1 MRESDFLSSDL
12 GDYTRHMSELPPEQV
27 TPFVFSDPSGKR
39 WPRLRLTLLIGG
51 VLFFVALVLFVQ
63 TLFVIPKMNVP
74 FSLRQLKG
82 QLRALQRENPAGQV
96 SPASLLWQKFSAT
109 RQAAKKLAGTAPAS
123 SPRPRKKAPDNEV
136 RLAFYVNGDPY
147 SYASLQQHAAQITHV
162 CPEWMTVIDGMGN
175 LQIDSDSR
183 VSKLATTKGIALM
196 PLLTNLVGDT
206 WQPEA
211 IENLAHGPAT
221 RQDRFIQKV
230 LAVLRNAK
238 AAGVVVDWQ
247 QIDPAYKKDLTAF
260 IDKFADALHDD
271 NKELWL
277 CVQPG
282 QELDYIDID
291 ALSDNIDRF
300 VAMLFDETSETDP
313 PGPLASRSWFEGW
326 LHVLLDGS
334 DTRQWIIAIGSY
346 GYDWPIGG
354 KKGELISFSEA
365 MSRAND
371 AEIESVQVQGPSYS
385 PYFYFQDEDAEH
397 GVWFLDAVTFL
408 NELREVRDEKA
419 GGFALYRLG
428 SEDPAIWDALN
439 VPRDFKFDDQTRQAL
454 ELIKSTDTI
463 TDVGDGEIVTVDEDR
478 TDGTRKLAV
487 DADGYLTAKYVKFA
501 EFPTLYHQGAGGEHQ
516 VAITFDDGP
525 DPRWTPKI
533 LDILKAANVKATFF
547 VVGVNAERYPALV
560 RRIVNEGHEIG
571 NHTYY
576 HPNLA
581 LCWPEHIRLELNATQ
596 LLLET
601 ITGRATT
608 LFRPPY
614 AADTG
619 PTELSE
625 LAPLKI
631 AEDLNYL
638 VVLENIDPQ
647 DWAKPGADI
656 ILRRIK
662 QQRHDGS
669 VILLHD
675 AGGDRSQTVEALPR
689 ILDWLHTRG
698 DTIVPLS
705 TLLGT
710 TRDAVMPPLQGNG
723 QSLTRIVSS
732 TGFRVYHSI
741 EEFLWAFMI
750 VATALVVVRTLIVI
764 WLAARFRRLPR
775 TNFAEPISVV
785 IAAYNEE
792 KLIAETLRTLFATD
806 YKGEIEVVV
815 VDDGSTDQTAAEIER
830 IARNESR
837 IRLFQQENRGKA
849 RALQRGLAAAHN
861 GIVVFIDADTQ
872 CQRDTLPRLLEPFA
886 DERIGA
892 VSGHAKVGNLRT
904 FIARCQALEY
914 TCGFNLDRR
923 AYNRWK
929 CITVVPGAISAI
941 RKDAIDEA
949 GGLSLE
955 TLAEDTDLTLSL
967 HRHRQRI
974 VYVPDAIAWTEAPE
988 TFATLARQRSR
999 WAYGTLQCL
1008 WKHRDMVFNWNYRAL
1023 GWFSLPSIWF
1033 FQIILVAVT
1042 PMVDL
1047 FLLAS
1052 LPFGAWN
1059 AVLPFVI
1066 TFLAMDVL
1074 LATLACILE
1083 REPILRA
1090 WRILP
1095 MRLIYRPMLS
1105 YCVWKAILR
1114 AIKGAWVSWGKLER
1128 TASVPV
1134 RV

>member
-1 MRESDFLSSDL
+1 MPENV
-12 GDYTRHMSELPPEQV
+12 PPGV
-27 TPFVFSDPSGKR
+27 TPFVFSDPLGKR
-39 WPRLRLTLLIGG
+39 WPRLRTFLLITG
-51 VLFFVALVLFVQ
+51 VLFFFGAVLFVE
-63 TLFVIPKMNVP
+63 TLFIAPRMTAP
-74 FSLRQLKG
+74 FSLRLLKG
-82 QLRALQRENPAGQV
+82 QLKSLQKQNPAVQ
-96 SPASLLWQKFSAT
+96 SSTPNSLLWQKFEAT
-109 RQAAKKLAGTAPAS
+109 KQATKKLAKQTMVGSPSPTPA
-123 SPRPRKKAPDNEV
+123 RLRRKAPDNEV
-136 RLAFYVNGDPY
+136 RLAFYTNGDPY
-147 SYASLQQHAAQITHV
+147 SYSSLEQHASQITHV
-162 CPEWMTVIDGMGN
+162 CPEWMSMVNGIGD
-175 LQIDSDSR
+175 LQIDADAR
-183 VSKLATTKGIALM
+183 VSKLAQSKGIALM

-211 IENLAHGPAT
+211 VENVAHGPPE
-221 RQDRFIQKV
+221 RQEKFIANV
-230 LAVLRNAK
+230 LVVLRDAK
-238 AAGVVVDWQ
+238 AAGVVVDWEQ
-247 QIDPAYKKDLTAF
+247 LDPTYKKDFTLLLE
-260 IDKFADALHDD
+260 KFATALHRDGRQ
-271 NKELWL
+271 LWL
-277 CVQPG
+277 SVSPG
-282 QELDYIDID
+282 QEIDYIDFD
-291 ALSDNIDRF
+291 ELSPCIDRF
-300 VAMLFDETSETDP
+300 VAMLFDETSDVDA
-313 PGPLASRSWFEGW
+313 PGPLASRMWFEGW
-326 LHVLLDGS
+326 LHVLMEDS
-334 DTRQWIIAIGSY
+334 DPRQWIIALGSY
-346 GYDWPIGG
+346 GYDWVIGG
-354 KKGELISFSEA
+354 KKAELISFPEA
-365 MSRAND
+365 MSRASS
-371 AEIESVQVQGPSYS
+371 AGIESTEVSAPGYNA
-385 PYFYFQDEDAEH
+385 YFYYEDNDVEH
-397 GVWFLDAVTFL
+397 AVWFLDVVTFL
-408 NELREVRDEKA
+408 NELREVRKQKA
-419 GGFALYRLG
+419 GGIALYRLG
-428 SEDPAIWDALN
+428 TEDNAIWDALST
-439 VPRDFKFDDQTRQAL
+439 PSDFKFDASTRSLL
-454 ELIKSTDTI
+454 EVLRGTDTI
-463 TDVGDGEIVTVDEDR
+463 ADVGDGEVVTVDESR
-478 TDGTRKLAV
+478 ADGMRSLTV
-487 DADGYLTAKYVKFA
+487 DKDGYLAATYTKFP
-501 EFPTLYHQGAGGEHQ
+501 EFPTLYHQGAGDAHE
-516 VAITFDDGP
+516 VALTFDDGP
-525 DPRWTPKI
+525 DPEWTPKI
-533 LDILKAANVKATFF
+533 LDILKAAKVKAAFF
-547 VVGVNAERYPALV
+547 LVGVNAERYPNLV

-581 LCWPEHIRLELNATQ
+581 LCWPEHVRLELNATQ

-619 PTELSE
+619 PTGLSE

-675 AGGDRSQTVEALPR
+675 AGGDRSQTVEALPQ

-710 TRDAVMPPLQGNG
+710 TRDAVMPPLQGNS
-723 QSLTRIVSS
+723 QSITRFVSS
-732 TGFRVYHSI
+732 TGFRIFHGI

-750 VATALVVVRTLIVI
+750 VATALVVLRTLIVI
-764 WLAARFRRLPR
+764 WLAYRFRRGPKA
-775 TNFAEPISVV
+775 NFAEPISVV
-785 IAAYNEE
+785 MAAYNEE
-792 KLIAETLRTLFATD
+792 KVIAGTLRTLLATD
-806 YKGEIEVVV
+806 YRGEIEVVV
-815 VDDGSTDQTAAEIER
+815 VDDGSRDQTAAKVER
-830 IARNESR
+830 VAQSESR
-837 IRLFQQENRGKA
+837 VRLLQQENHGKA
-849 RALQRGLAAAHN
+849 RALQRGLAAARY

-872 CQRDTLPRLLEPFA
+872 CQRDTLPRLLEPLV

-923 AYNRWK
+923 AYNRWN

-949 GGLSLE
+949 GGLSLQ

-967 HRHRQRI
+967 HRRRQRI
-974 VYVPDAIAWTEAPE
+974 VYVPEAIAWTEAPE
-988 TFATLARQRSR
+988 TVATLARQRSR

-1033 FQIILVAVT
+1033 FQIILVAIT

-1047 FLLAS
+1047 LLLAS
-1052 LPFGAWN
+1052 LPFGVWN

-1066 TFLAMDVL
+1066 IFLAMDVI
-1074 LATLACILE
+1074 LATLACMLE
-1083 REPILRA
+1083 REPLVRA

-1105 YCVWKAILR
+1105 YCIWKAILR

-1134 RV
+1134 RA

>member
-1 MRESDFLSSDL
+1 MPEP
-12 GDYTRHMSELPPEQV
+12 PPEQL
-27 TPFVFSDPSGKR
+27 TPFVFSDPTGKR
-39 WPRLRLTLLIGG
+39 WPRLRLTLLIGA
-51 VLFFVALVLFVQ
+51 VLVFVAVVLFVQ

-109 RQAAKKLAGTAPAS
+109 RLAAKKLAGTAPTP

-136 RLAFYVNGDPY
+136 RLAFYINGDPD

-162 CPEWMTVIDGMGN
+162 CPEWMTVVDGMGN
-175 LQIDSDSR
+175 LQIDPDVR
-183 VSKLATTKGIALM
+183 VSKLAANKGIALM

-211 IENLAHGPAT
+211 IENLAHGPAK
-221 RQDRFIQKV
+221 RQDDFIQDM

-247 QIDPAYKKDLTAF
+247 QIDPAYKKDLTGF
-260 IDKFADALHDD
+260 IDKLADALHDD
-271 NKELWL
+271 NKQLWL

-291 ALSDNIDRF
+291 ALSDNVDRF
-300 VAMLFDETSETDP
+300 VAMLFDETSDADP

-334 DTRQWIIAIGSY
+334 DTKQWIIAIGSY

-365 MSRAND
+365 MSRAKD
-371 AEIESVQVQGPSYS
+371 AEIASVQVQGPSYS
-385 PYFYFQDEDAEH
+385 PYFYFQDEDTEH
-397 GVWFLDAVTFL
+397 AVWFLDAVTFL
-408 NELREVRDEKA
+408 NELRGVRDEKA
-419 GGFALYRLG
+419 GGFAVYRLG
-428 SEDPAIWDALN
+428 SEDPAIWDTLN
-439 VPRDFKFDDQTRQAL
+439 VPRDFKLDNQTRQAL

-478 TDGTRKLAV
+478 TDGLRNLTV

-525 DPRWTPKI
+525 DPRWTSKV
-533 LDILKAANVKATFF
+533 LDILEAANVKATFF
-547 VVGVNAERYPALV
+547 VVGVNAERYPGLI

-619 PTELSE
+619 PTGLSE
-625 LAPLKI
+625 LAPLKV

-662 QQRHDGS
+662 QQRHDGN

-698 DTIVPLS
+698 DSIVPLS

-710 TRDAVMPPLQGNG
+710 TRDAVMPLVQGNG

-732 TGFRVYHSI
+732 TGFHVYHSI

-750 VATALVVVRTLIVI
+750 VATALVVVRTLTVI
-764 WLAARFRRLPR
+764 WLASRFRRLPR

-792 KLIAETLRTLFATD
+792 KLIAESLRTLLATD
-806 YKGEIEVVV
+806 YRGEVEVVV
-815 VDDGSTDQTAAEIER
+815 IDDGSTDQTAAEIER
-830 IARNESR
+830 IAQNESR
-837 IRLFQQENRGKA
+837 IRLFRQHNRGKA

-861 GIVVFIDADTQ
+861 GVVVFIDADTQ

-886 DERIGA
+886 DERVGA

-923 AYNRWK
+923 AYNHWN

-941 RKDAIDEA
+941 RKDAIDQA

-967 HRHRQRI
+967 HRRRQRM
-974 VYVPDAIAWTEAPE
+974 VYVPEAIAWTEAPE
-988 TFATLARQRSR
+988 TVATLAQQRSR

-1033 FQIILVAVT
+1033 FQIILIAIT
-1042 PMVDL
+1042 PVVDL

-1105 YCVWKAILR
+1105 YCIWKAILR
-1114 AIKGAWVSWGKLER
+1114 AVKGAWVSWGKLER

-1134 RV
+1134 RA

>member
-1 MRESDFLSSDL
+1 MP
-12 GDYTRHMSELPPEQV
+12 ELPPEQV

-39 WPRLRLTLLIGG
+39 WPRLRLILLIGG

-82 QLRALQRENPAGQV
+82 QLRALQRENPAGHV
-96 SPASLLWQKFSAT
+96 SPASSLWQKFSAA

-136 RLAFYVNGDPY
+136 RLAFYVNGDPD

-162 CPEWMTVIDGMGN
+162 CPEWMTVVDGMGN

-183 VSKLATTKGIALM
+183 VSKLAATKGIALM

-211 IENLAHGPAT
+211 IENLAHGPAK
-221 RQDRFIQKV
+221 RQDAFIQDV

-247 QIDPAYKKDLTAF
+247 QIDPAYKKDLTGF

-334 DTRQWIIAIGSY
+334 DTKQWIIAIGSY

-365 MSRAND
+365 MSRAKD
-371 AEIESVQVQGPSYS
+371 AEIESVRVQEPSYS
-385 PYFYFQDEDAEH
+385 PYFYFQDEDTEH

-408 NELREVRDEKA
+408 NQVRAVRDQKA

-439 VPRDFKFDDQTRQAL
+439 VPRDFNLDSQTRQAL

-478 TDGTRKLAV
+478 TDGMRKLAV
-487 DADGYLTAKYVKFA
+487 DAEGYLTANYVKFA

-710 TRDAVMPPLQGNG
+710 TRDAVMPPVQGNG

-732 TGFRVYHSI
+732 TGFRIYHSI

-764 WLAARFRRLPR
+764 WLAARFRRPPR
-775 TNFAEPISVV
+775 TNFAEPVSVV

-792 KLIAETLRTLFATD
+792 KLIVETLRTLLATD
-806 YKGEIEVVV
+806 YKAEIEVVV

-830 IARNESR
+830 IAQKESR
-837 IRLFQQENRGKA
+837 IRLLQQENHGKA
-849 RALQRGLAAAHN
+849 RALQRGLAAARN

-923 AYNRWK
+923 AYNRWD

-941 RKDAIDEA
+941 RKNAINEA

-974 VYVPDAIAWTEAPE
+974 VYVPEAIAWTEAPE
-988 TFATLARQRSR
+988 TVRSLARQRSR

-1033 FQIILVAVT
+1033 FQIILVAIT

-1047 FLLAS
+1047 FLLAT
-1052 LPFGAWN
+1052 LPFGVWS
-1059 AVLPFVI
+1059 AVLPFI
-1066 TFLAMDVL
+1066 AIFLAMDVL

-1134 RV
+1134 RA

>member
-1 MRESDFLSSDL
+1 MPE
-12 GDYTRHMSELPPEQV
+12 YPPEQV

-39 WPRLRLTLLIGG
+39 WPRLRLILLIAGL
-51 VLFFVALVLFVQ
+51 LFFLVALLFVQ
-63 TLFVIPKMNVP
+63 SLFVRPQMNLP

-82 QLRALQRENPAGQV
+82 QLKALQKENPAGQLSV
-96 SPASLLWQKFSAT
+96 SSLLWQKFGQA
-109 RQAAKKLAGTAPAS
+109 RQAAKKLAGTAPTP
-123 SPRPRKKAPDNEV
+123 SPRPRRKPPDNEV
-136 RLAFYVNGDPY
+136 RLAFYTNGDPY
-147 SYASLQQHAAQITHV
+147 SYASLQQHAAQITHI
-162 CPEWMTVIDGMGN
+162 CPEWMTVIDGMGD
-175 LQIDSDSR
+175 LQIDGDTR
-183 VSKLATTKGIALM
+183 LLKLASNKGIALM
-196 PLLTNLVGDT
+196 PLLTNLVGEA

-211 IENLAHGPAT
+211 IENLAHGPAK
-221 RQDRFIQKV
+221 RQERFIERV
-230 LAVLRNAK
+230 LSVLRTVTAP
-238 AAGVVVDWQ
+238 GVVVDWQ
-247 QIDPAYKKDLTAF
+247 QIDPAYKKDITKF
-260 IDKFADALHDD
+260 IDKFADALHDE

-277 CVQPG
+277 CVQPS
-282 QELDYIDID
+282 QELDYIDLD
-291 ALSDNIDRF
+291 ALADNVDRF
-300 VAMLFDETSETDP
+300 VAMLFDETSDTDP
-313 PGPLASRSWFEGW
+313 PGPLASRWWFEGW
-326 LHVLLDGS
+326 VRVLLEGS

-346 GYDWPIGG
+346 GYDWTIGG

-371 AEIESVQVQGPSYS
+371 AEIKSVEVSGPSYS
-385 PYFYFQDEDAEH
+385 PYFYFQDEDKEH
-397 GVWFLDAVTFL
+397 AVWFLDAVTFL
-408 NELREVRDEKA
+408 NQLRQVRDQKA

-428 SEDPAIWDALN
+428 SEDPAIWDALS
-439 VPRDFKFDDQTRQAL
+439 VRRDFNLDNQTRQSI
-454 ELIKSTDTI
+454 ELIQSTDTI
-463 TDVGDGEIVTVDEDR
+463 ADVGDGEIVTVDEDR
-478 TDGTRKLAV
+478 TDGIRRLAV
-487 DADGYLTAKYVKFA
+487 DAEGYLTGKYVKFA
-501 EFPTLYHQGAGGEHQ
+501 QFPTLYHQGAGGEHQ

-533 LDILKAANVKATFF
+533 LDILKAVNVKAAFF
-547 VVGVNAERYPALV
+547 LVGVNAERYPGLV

-614 AADTG
+614 ASDTG
-619 PTELSE
+619 PTQLSE

-656 ILRRIK
+656 ILQRIK

-698 DTIVPLS
+698 DTVVPLS

-710 TRDAVMPPLQGNG
+710 TRDAVMPPLQADA
-723 QSLTRIVSS
+723 QSLTRLVSS

-750 VATALVVVRTLIVI
+750 VATALVVLRTLIVI
-764 WLAARFRRLPR
+764 WLAYRFRRGPKAD
-775 TNFAEPISVV
+775 FAEPISVV
-785 IAAYNEE
+785 MAAYNEE
-792 KLIAETLRTLFATD
+792 KVIAETLRTLLATD

-815 VDDGSTDQTAAEIER
+815 VDDGSGDRTAAEIER
-830 IARNESR
+830 VAGSEPRV
-837 IRLFQQENRGKA
+837 RLLRQDNHGKA
-849 RALQRGLAAAHN
+849 CALQRGLATARS
-861 GIVVFIDADTQ
+861 GIVIFIDADTQ

-886 DERIGA
+886 DARIGA

-929 CITVVPGAISAI
+929 CITVVPGAISAV
-941 RKDAIDEA
+941 RKDAINQA
-949 GGLSLE
+949 GGLTLE

-967 HRHRQRI
+967 HRQRQRI
-974 VYVPDAIAWTEAPE
+974 VYVTDAIAWTETPE
-988 TFATLARQRSR
+988 SVRTLARQRSR
-999 WAYGTLQCL
+999 SAYGTLQCL
-1008 WKHRDMVFNWNYRAL
+1008 WKHRDMIFNLNYRAL
-1023 GWFSLPSIWF
+1023 GWFSLPSVWF

-1047 FLLAS
+1047 FLDRKS
-1052 LPFGAWN
+1052 
-1059 AVLPFVI
+1059 
-1066 TFLAMDVL
+1066 
-1074 LATLACILE
+1074 
-1083 REPILRA
+1083 
-1090 WRILP
+1090 
-1095 MRLIYRPMLS
+1095 
-1105 YCVWKAILR
+1105 
-1114 AIKGAWVSWGKLER
+1114 
-1128 TASVPV
+1128 
-1134 RV
+1134 

>member
-1 MRESDFLSSDL
+1 
-12 GDYTRHMSELPPEQV
+12 MSELPPEQV

-313 PGPLASRSWFEGW
+313 PGPLASRPWFEGW

-371 AEIESVQVQGPSYS
+371 AEIDSVQVQGPSYS

-439 VPRDFKFDDQTRQAL
+439 VPRDFKFDNQTRQAL

-710 TRDAVMPPLQGNG
+710 TRDAVMPPVQGNG

-849 RALQRGLAAAHN
+849 RALQRGLTAAHN

-1047 FLLAS
+1047 FLLVS

-1105 YCVWKAILR
+1105 YCIWKAILR

>member
-1 MRESDFLSSDL
+1 MPEF
-12 GDYTRHMSELPPEQV
+12 PPDQV
-27 TPFVFSDPSGKR
+27 TPFVFSDPTGKR
-39 WPRLRLTLLIGG
+39 WPRLRLILLIAG
-51 VLFFVALVLFVQ
+51 VVFFLGAVLFVQ
-63 TLFVIPKMNVP
+63 ALFITPKMNLP

-82 QLRALQRENPAGQV
+82 QLKALQKENPAGQLAP
-96 SPASLLWQKFSAT
+96 SSLLWQKFGAA
-109 RQAAKKLAGTAPAS
+109 RQAAKKLAGTAPPP
-123 SPRPRKKAPDNEV
+123 SPRPRKKPPDNEV

-147 SYASLQQHAAQITHV
+147 SYASLQQHAPQITHL
-162 CPEWMTVIDGMGN
+162 CPEWMTVVDGWGDV
-175 LQIDSDSR
+175 QIDADTRLSR
-183 VSKLATTKGIALM
+183 FAANKSIALM

-211 IENLAHGPAT
+211 VENLAHGPAK
-221 RQDRFIQKV
+221 RQDRFIQRV
-230 LAVLRNAK
+230 VSELRKAK
-238 AAGVVVDWQ
+238 ASGVVVDWE

-277 CVQPG
+277 CVHPG

-291 ALSDNIDRF
+291 ALADNVDRF
-300 VAMLFDETSETDP
+300 VAMLFDETSDTDP

-326 LHVLLDGS
+326 LHVLLEGS
-334 DTRQWIIAIGSY
+334 DTRQWIIATGGY
-346 GYDWPIGG
+346 GYDWTIGA
-354 KKGELISFSEA
+354 KKAELISFSEA

-371 AEIESVQVQGPSYS
+371 AEIGSVEVHGPSYS
-385 PYFYFQDEDAEH
+385 PYFYFQDEDKEH

-408 NELREVRDEKA
+408 NQLRAVRDEKA

-428 SEDPAIWDALN
+428 SEDPAIWDALS
-439 VPRDFKFDDQTRQAL
+439 VPRDFKFAMANPSSGGLDNQTRQSL
-454 ELIKSTDTI
+454 ELIQSTDTI

-478 TDGTRKLAV
+478 TDGIRRLAV

-533 LDILKAANVKATFF
+533 LDILKAANVKAAFF
-547 VVGVNAERYPALV
+547 VVGVNAERYPSLV

-619 PTELSE
+619 PTQLSE

-656 ILRRIK
+656 ILRRVK
-662 QQRHDGS
+662 QQRQDGS

-689 ILDWLHTRG
+689 ILEWLHTRG
-698 DTIVPLS
+698 DTVVSLS

-710 TRDAVMPPLQGNG
+710 TRDAVMPPVLGNG
-723 QSLTRIVSS
+723 QSLSRLVSS

-750 VATALVVVRTLIVI
+750 VATALVVVRTLVVVL
-764 WLAARFRRLPR
+764 LAYRFRREPKGHF
-775 TNFAEPISVV
+775 TEPISVV
-785 IAAYNEE
+785 MAAYNEE
-792 KLIAETLRTLFATD
+792 KVIAQTLRTLLATE

-815 VDDGSTDQTAAEIER
+815 VDDGSTDQTAPEVER
-830 IARNESR
+830 VAQTDPR
-837 IRLFQQENRGKA
+837 IRLIQQENRGKA
-849 RALQRGLAAAHN
+849 RALQRGLAAARN
-861 GIVVFIDADTQ
+861 GVVVFIDADTQ
-872 CQRDTLPRLLEPFA
+872 CQPDTLPRLLEPFA
-886 DERIGA
+886 DTEVGA

-929 CITVVPGAISAI
+929 CITVVPGAISAV
-941 RKDAIDEA
+941 RKDAIAEA
-949 GGLSLE
+949 GGLSVE

-967 HRHRQRI
+967 HRHRQRV
-974 VYVPDAIAWTEAPE
+974 VYAPDAVAWTEAPE
-988 TFATLARQRSR
+988 TVRTLARQRSR

-1052 LPFGAWN
+1052 LPFGVWR
-1059 AVLPFVI
+1059 AVLPFIV
-1066 TFLAMDVL
+1066 TFLAMDVI
-1074 LATLACILE
+1074 LATLACLLE
-1083 REPILRA
+1083 RDPIVRA

-1105 YCVWKAILR
+1105 YCIWKAILR

-1134 RV
+1134 RA

>member
-1 MRESDFLSSDL
+1 MHEV
-12 GDYTRHMSELPPEQV
+12 PPETV
-27 TPFVFSDPSGKR
+27 TPFVFSDPAGKR
-39 WPRLRLTLLIGG
+39 WPRLRLILLIAG
-51 VLFFVALVLFVQ
+51 VLCFLGTVLFVQ
-63 TLFVIPKMNVP
+63 TLFVTPQMSMP

-82 QLRALQRENPAGQV
+82 QLKALQKENPAGHI
-96 SPASLLWQKFSAT
+96 SPTSLLWQKFGAA
-109 RQAAKKLAGTAPAS
+109 RQAAKKLGGSAPA
-123 SPRPRKKAPDNEV
+123 PPPKPRKKSPNNEV
-136 RLAFYVNGDPY
+136 RLAFYTNGDPY
-147 SYASLQQHAAQITHV
+147 SYASLEQHAAQITHV
-162 CPEWMTVIDGMGN
+162 CPEWMTVINGLGDV
-175 LQIDSDSR
+175 QIDADPR
-183 VSKLATTKGIALM
+183 LPKLAASKGIALM
-196 PLLTNLVGDT
+196 PLLTNLIGDN

-211 IENLAHGPAT
+211 IENLAHGPRD
-221 RQDRFIQKV
+221 RQERFIGKV
-230 LAVLRNAK
+230 IAILRDAK
-238 AAGVVVDWQ
+238 ATGVVVDWE
-247 QIDPAYKKDLTAF
+247 QIDPAYKKDITGF

-282 QELDYIDID
+282 QELDYIDFESL
-291 ALSDNIDRF
+291 ADNVDRF
-300 VAMLFDETSETDP
+300 VAMLFDETSDTDP
-313 PGPLASRSWFEGW
+313 PGPLGSRSWFEGW
-326 LHVLLDGS
+326 LHVLLEDS
-334 DTRQWIIAIGSY
+334 DTKQWIIALGSY
-346 GYDWPIGG
+346 GYDWTIGG
-354 KKGELISFSEA
+354 KKAELITFPEA
-365 MSRAND
+365 MTRANN
-371 AEIESVQVQGPSYS
+371 AEVESAEAVAPGYN
-385 PYFYFQDEDAEH
+385 PYFYFEDGDKEH
-397 GVWFLDAVTFL
+397 GVWFLDVVTFL
-408 NELREVRDEKA
+408 NELREVRDQKA

-428 SEDPAIWDALN
+428 TEDPAIWNALN
-439 VPRDFKFDDQTRQAL
+439 VPRNFKLDNQTRQSL
-454 ELIKSTDTI
+454 ELLRATDTI
-463 TDVGDGEIVTVDEDR
+463 TDVGDGEIVSVDESR
-478 TDGTRKLAV
+478 TDGMRNLTV
-487 DADGYLTAKYVKFA
+487 DRDGYLSAKYVKFP

-516 VAITFDDGP
+516 VAFTFDDGP
-525 DPRWTPKI
+525 SPDWTPKI
-533 LDILKAANVKATFF
+533 LNILKAANVKAAFF
-547 VVGVNAERYPALV
+547 LVGANAERYPGLV
-560 RRIVNEGHEIG
+560 RRIVEEGHEIG

-614 AADTG
+614 AADTS
-619 PTELSE
+619 PSQLRELT
-625 LAPLKI
+625 PLQI
-631 AEDLNYL
+631 AQDLNYL
-638 VVLENIDPQ
+638 VVLESIDPQ
-647 DWAKPGADI
+647 DWAKPGADV
-656 ILRRIK
+656 ILQRVK
-662 QQRHDGS
+662 QQRRDGS
-669 VILLHD
+669 IILLHD
-675 AGGDRSQTVEALPR
+675 AGGDRSQTVSALPR

-698 DTIVPLS
+698 DSVVPLS

-710 TRDAVMPPLQGNG
+710 TRDAVMPPLQQGG
-723 QSLTRIVSS
+723 QSLTRLVSS
-732 TGFRVYHSI
+732 IGFRIYHGI

-750 VATALVVVRTLIVI
+750 VATALVVIRTLIVI
-764 WLAARFRRLPR
+764 WLAYGFRRGPKAD
-775 TNFAEPISVV
+775 FAEPISVV
-785 IAAYNEE
+785 MAAYNEG
-792 KLIAETLRTLFATD
+792 KVIAETLRALLGTD
-806 YKGEIEVVV
+806 YKGEIEVIVV
-815 VDDGSTDQTAAEIER
+815 NDGSRDETTAEVER
-830 IARNESR
+830 VAHVDPRV
-837 IRLFQQENRGKA
+837 RLLQQENLGKA
-849 RALQRGLAAAHN
+849 RALQRGLAAVHH

-872 CQRDTLPRLLEPFA
+872 CQHDTLPRLLEPFA

-923 AYNRWK
+923 AYNRWN
-929 CITVVPGAISAI
+929 CVTVVPGAISAI

-949 GGLSLE
+949 GGLSLQ

-967 HRHRQRI
+967 HKHRQRI

-988 TFATLARQRSR
+988 SVRTLARQRFR

-1033 FQIILVAVT
+1033 FQIVLVAVT

-1052 LPFGAWN
+1052 LPFGAWR
-1059 AVLPFVI
+1059 AVMPFVI
-1066 TFLAMDVL
+1066 TFLSMDVI

-1105 YCVWKAILR
+1105 YCIWKAILR
-1114 AIKGAWVSWGKLER
+1114 AVKGAWVSWGKLER

>member
-1 MRESDFLSSDL
+1 MPEF
-12 GDYTRHMSELPPEQV
+12 PPEEV
-27 TPFVFSDPSGKR
+27 TPFVFSDPTGKR
-39 WPRLRLTLLIGG
+39 WPRLRLVLLIGG
-51 VLFFVALVLFVQ
+51 VLFFLGTVLFVQ
-63 TLFVIPKMNVP
+63 TLFVAPHMNVP

-82 QLRALQRENPAGQV
+82 QLKALQKKNPAGQL
-96 SPASLLWQKFSAT
+96 SPGSLLWQKFSAA
-109 RQAAKKLAGTAPAS
+109 RLAARNLAAPAPTT
-123 SPRPRKKAPDNEV
+123 SPRPRKKPPDNEV
-136 RLAFYVNGDPY
+136 RLAFYINGDSD

-162 CPEWMTVIDGMGN
+162 CPEWMTVTNGMGD
-175 LQIDSDSR
+175 LQIDGDTR
-183 VSKLATTKGIALM
+183 LLKLAATKGIALM
-196 PLLTNLVGDT
+196 PLLTNLMGDA

-211 IENLAHGPAT
+211 IENLAHGPPS
-221 RQDRFIQKV
+221 RQDRFIQSV
-230 LAVLRNAK
+230 LAVLRSAK
-238 AAGVVVDWQ
+238 AAGVVIDWQ
-247 QIDPAYKKDLTAF
+247 QIDPAYKKALTKF

-282 QELDYIDID
+282 QELDYIDFD
-291 ALSDNIDRF
+291 VLADNIDRF
-300 VAMLFDETSETDP
+300 VAMLFDETSDTDP

-326 LHVLLDGS
+326 LRVLLQDS
-334 DTRQWIIAIGSY
+334 NTRQWIIAIGSY
-346 GYDWPIGG
+346 GYDWTIGG
-354 KKGELISFSEA
+354 KKAETISFSEA

-371 AEIESVQVQGPSYS
+371 AEIKSAEVQGPSFS
-385 PYFYFQDEDAEH
+385 PYFYFQDEDKEH
-397 GVWFLDAVTFL
+397 AVWFLDAVTFL
-408 NELREVRDEKA
+408 DQLREVRDQKA

-428 SEDPAIWDALN
+428 SEDPAIWDALS
-439 VPRDFKFDDQTRQAL
+439 VSRDFKFATANPSSGGLDNQTRQAL

-478 TDGTRKLAV
+478 KDGARKLTV

-501 EFPTLYHQGAGGEHQ
+501 QFPTLYHQGAGREHQ

-533 LDILKAANVKATFF
+533 LDILKAANVKAAFF
-547 VVGVNAERYPALV
+547 LVGVNAERYPGLV

-576 HPNLA
+576 HPNLS

-619 PTELSE
+619 PTQLSE
-625 LAPLKI
+625 LIPLKI

-656 ILRRIK
+656 ILQRIK

-710 TRDAVMPPLQGNG
+710 TRDAVMPSVQGNA
-723 QSLTRIVSS
+723 QSLTRLVSS

-741 EEFLWAFMI
+741 EQFLWAFMI

-764 WLAARFRRLPR
+764 WLAYRFRRGPK
-775 TNFAEPISVV
+775 TDFAEPISVV

-792 KLIAETLRTLFATD
+792 KVIAETLRTLLATD
-806 YKGEIEVVV
+806 YKSEIEVVV
-815 VDDGSTDQTAAEIER
+815 VDDGSRDHTAAEVER
-830 IARNESR
+830 VASTEARV
-837 IRLFQQENRGKA
+837 RLLQQENHGKA
-849 RALQRGLAAAHN
+849 RALQRGLAAARN

-886 DERIGA
+886 DARIGA

-923 AYNRWK
+923 AYNRWN

-941 RKDAIDEA
+941 RKDAINEA
-949 GGLSLE
+949 GGLSLQ

-967 HRHRQRI
+967 HRHQQRI

-988 TFATLARQRSR
+988 SVRTLARQRSR

-1023 GWFSLPSIWF
+1023 GWFSLPSVWF

-1052 LPFGAWN
+1052 LPFGVWP
-1059 AVLPFVI
+1059 AVLPFII
-1066 TFLAMDVL
+1066 TFLAMDVI
-1074 LATLACILE
+1074 LATLACLLE
-1083 REPILRA
+1083 REPIVWAL
-1090 WRILP
+1090 RILP
-1095 MRLIYRPMLS
+1095 
-1105 YCVWKAILR
+1105 
-1114 AIKGAWVSWGKLER
+1114 
-1128 TASVPV
+1128 
-1134 RV
+1134 

>member
-1 MRESDFLSSDL
+1 MHEV
-12 GDYTRHMSELPPEQV
+12 PPETV
-27 TPFVFSDPSGKR
+27 TPFVFSDPAGKR
-39 WPRLRLTLLIGG
+39 WPRLRLILLIAG
-51 VLFFVALVLFVQ
+51 VLCFLGTVLFVQ
-63 TLFVIPKMNVP
+63 TLFVTPQMSMP

-82 QLRALQRENPAGQV
+82 QLKALQKENPAGHI
-96 SPASLLWQKFSAT
+96 SPTSLLWQKFGAA
-109 RQAAKKLAGTAPAS
+109 RQAAKKLGGSAPA
-123 SPRPRKKAPDNEV
+123 PPPKPRKKSPNNEV
-136 RLAFYVNGDPY
+136 RLAFYTNGDPY
-147 SYASLQQHAAQITHV
+147 SYASLEQHAAQITHV
-162 CPEWMTVIDGMGN
+162 CPEWMTVINGLGDV
-175 LQIDSDSR
+175 QIDADPR
-183 VSKLATTKGIALM
+183 LPKLAASKGIALM
-196 PLLTNLVGDT
+196 PLLTNLIGDN

-211 IENLAHGPAT
+211 IENLAHGPRD
-221 RQDRFIQKV
+221 RQERFIGKV
-230 LAVLRNAK
+230 IAILRDAK
-238 AAGVVVDWQ
+238 ATGVVVDWE
-247 QIDPAYKKDLTAF
+247 QIDPAYKKDITGF

-282 QELDYIDID
+282 QELDYIDFESL
-291 ALSDNIDRF
+291 ADNVDRF
-300 VAMLFDETSETDP
+300 VAMLFDETSDTDP
-313 PGPLASRSWFEGW
+313 PGPLGSRSWFEGW
-326 LHVLLDGS
+326 LHVLLEDS
-334 DTRQWIIAIGSY
+334 DTKQWIIALGSY
-346 GYDWPIGG
+346 GYDWTIGG
-354 KKGELISFSEA
+354 KKAELITFPEA
-365 MSRAND
+365 MTRANN
-371 AEIESVQVQGPSYS
+371 AEVESAEAVAPGYN
-385 PYFYFQDEDAEH
+385 PYFYFEDGDKEH
-397 GVWFLDAVTFL
+397 GVWFLDVVTFL
-408 NELREVRDEKA
+408 NELREVRDQKA

-428 SEDPAIWDALN
+428 TEDPAIWNALN
-439 VPRDFKFDDQTRQAL
+439 VPRNFKLDNQTRQSL
-454 ELIKSTDTI
+454 ELLRATDTI
-463 TDVGDGEIVTVDEDR
+463 TDVGDGEIVSVDESR
-478 TDGTRKLAV
+478 TDGMRNLTV
-487 DADGYLTAKYVKFA
+487 DRDGYLSAKYVKFP

-516 VAITFDDGP
+516 VAFTFDDGP
-525 DPRWTPKI
+525 SPDWTPKI
-533 LDILKAANVKATFF
+533 LNILKAANVKAAFF
-547 VVGVNAERYPALV
+547 LVGANAERYPGLV
-560 RRIVNEGHEIG
+560 RRIVEEGHEIG

-614 AADTG
+614 AADTS
-619 PTELSE
+619 PSQLRELT
-625 LAPLKI
+625 PLQI
-631 AEDLNYL
+631 AQDLNYL
-638 VVLENIDPQ
+638 VVLESIDPQ
-647 DWAKPGADI
+647 DWAKPGADV
-656 ILRRIK
+656 ILQRVK
-662 QQRHDGS
+662 QQRRDGS
-669 VILLHD
+669 IILLHD
-675 AGGDRSQTVEALPR
+675 AGGDRSQTVSALPR

-698 DTIVPLS
+698 DSVVPLS

-710 TRDAVMPPLQGNG
+710 TRDAVMPPLQQGG
-723 QSLTRIVSS
+723 QSLTRLVSS
-732 TGFRVYHSI
+732 IGFRIYHGI

-750 VATALVVVRTLIVI
+750 VATALVVIRTLIVI
-764 WLAARFRRLPR
+764 WLAYGFRRGPKAD
-775 TNFAEPISVV
+775 FAEPISVV
-785 IAAYNEE
+785 MAAYNEG
-792 KLIAETLRTLFATD
+792 KVIAETLRALLGTD
-806 YKGEIEVVV
+806 YKGEIEVIVV
-815 VDDGSTDQTAAEIER
+815 NDGSRDETSAEVER
-830 IARNESR
+830 VAHVDPRV
-837 IRLFQQENRGKA
+837 RLLQQENLGKA
-849 RALQRGLAAAHN
+849 RALQRGLAAVHH

-872 CQRDTLPRLLEPFA
+872 CQHDTLPRLLEPFA

-923 AYNRWK
+923 AYNRWN
-929 CITVVPGAISAI
+929 CVTVVPGAISAI

-949 GGLSLE
+949 GGLSLQ

-967 HRHRQRI
+967 HKHRQRI

-988 TFATLARQRSR
+988 SVRTLAQQRFR

-1033 FQIILVAVT
+1033 FQIVLVAVT

-1052 LPFGAWN
+1052 LPFGAWR
-1059 AVLPFVI
+1059 AVMPFVI
-1066 TFLAMDVL
+1066 TFLSMDVI

-1105 YCVWKAILR
+1105 YCIWKAILR
-1114 AIKGAWVSWGKLER
+1114 AVKGAWVSWGKLER

>member
-1 MRESDFLSSDL
+1 MP
-12 GDYTRHMSELPPEQV
+12 ELPPEQV

-39 WPRLRLTLLIGG
+39 WPRLRLILLIGG

-96 SPASLLWQKFSAT
+96 SPASSLWQKFSAA

-136 RLAFYVNGDPY
+136 RLAFYANGDPD

-162 CPEWMTVIDGMGN
+162 CPEWMTVIDGMGT

-183 VSKLATTKGIALM
+183 VSKLAATKGIALM
-196 PLLTNLVGDT
+196 PLLTNLLGDT

-211 IENLAHGPAT
+211 IENLAHGPAK
-221 RQDRFIQKV
+221 RQDAFIHDV
-230 LAVLRNAK
+230 LGVLRNAK
-238 AAGVVVDWQ
+238 AAGVVVDWE

-334 DTRQWIIAIGSY
+334 DTKQWIIAIGSY

-354 KKGELISFSEA
+354 KKAELISFSEA
-365 MSRAND
+365 MSRAKD
-371 AEIESVQVQGPSYS
+371 AEIESVQVQEPSYS
-385 PYFYFQDEDAEH
+385 PYFYFQDEDTEH

-408 NELREVRDEKA
+408 NQVRGVRDQKA

-439 VPRDFKFDDQTRQAL
+439 VPHDFKLDNQTRQAL

-478 TDGTRKLAV
+478 TDGLRNLAV

-516 VAITFDDGP
+516 VALTFDDGP

-698 DTIVPLS
+698 DTVVPLS

-710 TRDAVMPPLQGNG
+710 TRDALMPPVQGGG

-764 WLAARFRRLPR
+764 WLAARFRRLPG
-775 TNFAEPISVV
+775 TDFAEPVSVV

-792 KLIAETLRTLFATD
+792 KLITETLRTLLATE

-830 IARNESR
+830 LAQKESR
-837 IRLFQQENRGKA
+837 IRLLQQENHGKA
-849 RALQRGLAAAHN
+849 RALQRGLAAARN
-861 GIVVFIDADTQ
+861 GIVVFLDADTQ
-872 CQRDTLPRLLEPFA
+872 CQHDTLPRLIEPFA

-923 AYNRWK
+923 AYNRWD
-929 CITVVPGAISAI
+929 CITVVPGAISAV
-941 RKDAIDEA
+941 RKDAIDQA

-974 VYVPDAIAWTEAPE
+974 VYVPEAIAWTEAPE
-988 TFATLARQRSR
+988 TVRGLARQRSR

-1033 FQIILVAVT
+1033 FQIILVAIT

-1052 LPFGAWN
+1052 LPFGVWN
-1059 AVLPFVI
+1059 AVLPFIVI
-1066 TFLAMDVL
+1066 FLAMDVL
-1074 LATLACILE
+1074 LATLACMLE
-1083 REPILRA
+1083 REPIVRA

-1105 YCVWKAILR
+1105 YCVWKAMLR

-1134 RV
+1134 RA